1 MLVNRFTRKGI
12 MISYKENSV
21 DAKTFIMLRK
31 NEPFMSYEEAD
42 VEVALRNSLYTVLA
56 LDGSKPI
63 GMARVVGDG
72 RIAFF
77 IKDVVVKREYRRR
90 KIGTGIMNRVLS
102 YIRGVCCDN
111 AYVGLM
117 ATPHK
122 EPFYQ
127 QLGFTVRP
135 NAEHGAGMLM
145 YIRKGEKQ

>member
-1 MLVNRFTRKGI
+1 
-12 MISYKENSV
+12 MISYKENTV
-21 DAKTFIMLRK
+21 DSKTFIMLRD
-31 NEPFMSYEEAD
+31 NEPFMPYKESD
-42 VEVALRNSLYTVLA
+42 VKIALQNSLYTILA

-77 IKDVVVKREYRRR
+77 IKDVVVKKEYRRQ
-90 KIGTGIMNRVLS
+90 KIGTEIMNHVLD
-102 YIRGVCCDN
+102 YIKSVCCDN

-135 NAEHGAGMLM
+135 NKDHGAGMLM
-145 YIRKGEKQ
+145 FIKKEETK